1 MNNKKRTSLKTL
13 ILLPVFILGALTI
26 ICNVMAIN
34 NIRTVNSN
42 AADITDNCMM
52 SVSDLGEIKNDIQV
66 IHTLG
71 LSHIIATDLNTMI
84 SVVGE
89 INDNQEELEK
99 KLDEYK
105 KYVQNDDMDTY
116 NSLVSN
122 YNTMKYELGNIMA
135 YSALG
140 KNEEAYAI
148 ANGVVSDSS
157 TAIQKDIEVLS
168 THANDT
174 ASEARERLA
183 SVYIS
188 SLVSNGIVIIISV
201 ILIIV
206 AIYCVMKYVI
216 KPIIATN
223 KDIRDIIDGI
233 DNGEGDLTKRVRVI
247 SNDEIADL
255 GNGINLFMDKLQ
267 EILKLIIENTNYMEN
282 VVAEVDGSVVKSN
295 DSASDLS
302 AMTEELSATM
312 QDVGL
317 SVNTINDNAD
327 NILKD
332 VEIIAIKSDDINQF
346 SKEMKA
352 NAEKI
357 ESDARYNMVQTGEKV
372 GNILDVL
379 NKAIEDSK
387 SVDQVNNLTNDI
399 LNISSQT
406 NLLALNASIEAA
418 RAGEAGKGFAVVA
431 DEIRQLADSSRETA
445 NKIQS
450 INSVVVAA
458 VNNLSDNANNLV
470 SYLQQTILPEFQT
483 FVDGGVKYKE
493 NASYIENAMDEF
505 VEKTDVLKKNMDE
518 IAHSINTITTVVDDG
533 AAGVNNAAIS
543 TQDLVEDIVNISN
556 KMIENKGIA
565 QNLKGIRISE
575 YGNVVV
581 QTDKFFDRLYHVPL
595 KKA

>member
-89 INDNQEELEK
+89 INDNQEELEQ

-174 ASEARERLA
+174 ASEARERLT

-188 SLVSNGIVIIISV
+188 SLVSNGIVIIISA

-332 VEIIAIKSDDINQF
+332 VEIIATKSDDINQF

-418 RAGEAGKGFAVVA
+418 RAGEAGKDFAVVA

-565 QNLKGIRISE
+565 QNLKNSTNIFA
-575 YGNVVV
+575 
-581 QTDKFFDRLYHVPL
+581 KF
-595 KKA
+595 

>member
-71 LSHIIATDLNTMI
+71 LSHIIATNLNTMI

-89 INDNQEELEK
+89 INDNQEELEQ

-105 KYVQNDDMDTY
+105 KYVQTDDMDTY

-174 ASEARERLA
+174 ASKARERLT
-183 SVYIS
+183 SVYVS

-327 NILKD
+327 DILKD
-332 VEIIAIKSDDINQF
+332 VEIIATKSDNINQF

-565 QNLKGIRISE
+565 QNLKNSTNIFA
-575 YGNVVV
+575 
-581 QTDKFFDRLYHVPL
+581 KF
-595 KKA
+595 

>member
-174 ASEARERLA
+174 ASEARERLT
-183 SVYIS
+183 SVYAS

-247 SNDEIADL
+247 SNYEIADL

-332 VEIIAIKSDDINQF
+332 VEIIATKSDDINQF

-565 QNLKGIRISE
+565 QNLKNSTNIFA
-575 YGNVVV
+575 
-581 QTDKFFDRLYHVPL
+581 KF
-595 KKA
+595 

>member
-140 KNEEAYAI
+140 KTEEAYAI

-174 ASEARERLA
+174 ASEARERLT
-183 SVYIS
+183 SVYAS
-188 SLVSNGIVIIISV
+188 SLVSNGVVIIISV

-332 VEIIAIKSDDINQF
+332 VEIIATKSDDINQF

-565 QNLKGIRISE
+565 QNLKNSTNIFA
-575 YGNVVV
+575 
-581 QTDKFFDRLYHVPL
+581 KF
-595 KKA
+595 

>member
-327 NILKD
+327 DILKD
-332 VEIIAIKSDDINQF
+332 VEIIATKSDNINQF

-418 RAGEAGKGFAVVA
+418 RVGEAGKGFAVVA

-450 INSVVVAA
+450 IISVVVAA

-565 QNLKGIRISE
+565 QNLKNSTNIFA
-575 YGNVVV
+575 
-581 QTDKFFDRLYHVPL
+581 KF
-595 KKA
+595 

>member
-42 AADITDNCMM
+42 AADITDNCMR

-89 INDNQEELEK
+89 INDNQEELEQ

-140 KNEEAYAI
+140 KNEDAYAI

-174 ASEARERLA
+174 ASEARERLT
-183 SVYIS
+183 SVYVS

-332 VEIIAIKSDDINQF
+332 VEIIATKSDDINQF

-543 TQDLVEDIVNISN
+543 TQDLVEDMVNISN
-556 KMIENKGIA
+556 KMIENKSIA
-565 QNLKGIRISE
+565 QNLKNSTNIFA
-575 YGNVVV
+575 
-581 QTDKFFDRLYHVPL
+581 KF
-595 KKA
+595 

>member
-1 MNNKKRTSLKTL
+1 
-13 ILLPVFILGALTI
+13 
-26 ICNVMAIN
+26 MAIN

-327 NILKD
+327 DILKD
-332 VEIIAIKSDDINQF
+332 VEIIATKSDNINQF

-450 INSVVVAA
+450 IISVVVAA

-470 SYLQQTILPEFQT
+470 SYLQQTILPKFQT

-565 QNLKGIRISE
+565 QNLKNSTNIFA
-575 YGNVVV
+575 
-581 QTDKFFDRLYHVPL
+581 KF
-595 KKA
+595 

>member
-188 SLVSNGIVIIISV
+188 SLVSNGIVIIISA

-327 NILKD
+327 DILKD
-332 VEIIAIKSDDINQF
+332 VEIIATKSDNINQF

-372 GNILDVL
+372 GNILDGL

-556 KMIENKGIA
+556 KMIENKSIA
-565 QNLKGIRISE
+565 QNLKNSTNIFA
-575 YGNVVV
+575 
-581 QTDKFFDRLYHVPL
+581 KF
-595 KKA
+595 

>member
-26 ICNVMAIN
+26 ICNAMAIN

-42 AADITDNCMM
+42 AADITDNCMR

-89 INDNQEELEK
+89 INDNQEELEQ

-174 ASEARERLA
+174 ASEARERLT
-183 SVYIS
+183 SVYAS

-247 SNDEIADL
+247 YNDEIADL

-327 NILKD
+327 DILKD
-332 VEIIAIKSDDINQF
+332 VEIIATKSDNINQF

-565 QNLKGIRISE
+565 QNLKNSTNIFA
-575 YGNVVV
+575 
-581 QTDKFFDRLYHVPL
+581 KF
-595 KKA
+595 

>member
-66 IHTLG
+66 IQTLG

-327 NILKD
+327 DILKD
-332 VEIIAIKSDDINQF
+332 VEIIATKSDNINQF

-565 QNLKGIRISE
+565 QNLKNSTNIFA
-575 YGNVVV
+575 
-581 QTDKFFDRLYHVPL
+581 KF
-595 KKA
+595 

>member
-89 INDNQEELEK
+89 VSDNQEELEQ

-140 KNEEAYAI
+140 KKEEAYAI

-157 TAIQKDIEVLS
+157 TAIKNDIEVLS
-168 THANDT
+168 AHANDT
-174 ASEARERLA
+174 ASEARERLT
-183 SVYIS
+183 SVYVS

-201 ILIIV
+201 IMIIV

-216 KPIIATN
+216 KPITATN
-223 KDIRDIIDGI
+223 KDIRDIIEGI

-255 GNGINLFMDKLQ
+255 GKGINLFMDKLQ

-282 VVAEVDGSVVKSN
+282 VVSDVDGSVVKSN

-327 NILKD
+327 DIRKD
-332 VEIIAIKSDDINQF
+332 VEIIATKSDDINKF

-357 ESDARYNMVQTGEKV
+357 ESNARYNMVQTGEKV
-372 GNILDVL
+372 GDILDVL

-418 RAGEAGKGFAVVA
+418 RAGEAGNGFAVVA

-483 FVDGGVKYKE
+483 FVDGGVKYKD

-505 VEKTDVLKKNMDE
+505 VQKTDVLKKNMDE
-518 IAHSINTITTVVDDG
+518 IAHSINTITTVVDEG

-543 TQDLVEDIVNISN
+543 TQNLVEDIVNISN
-556 KMIENKGIA
+556 KMIENKSIA
-565 QNLKGIRISE
+565 QNLKNSTNIFA
-575 YGNVVV
+575 
-581 QTDKFFDRLYHVPL
+581 KF
-595 KKA
+595 

>member
-327 NILKD
+327 DILKD
-332 VEIIAIKSDDINQF
+332 VEIIATKSDNINQF

-556 KMIENKGIA
+556 KMIENKSIA
-565 QNLKGIRISE
+565 QNLKNSTNIFA
-575 YGNVVV
+575 
-581 QTDKFFDRLYHVPL
+581 KF
-595 KKA
+595 

>member
-71 LSHIIATDLNTMI
+71 LSHIIAIDLNTMI

-89 INDNQEELEK
+89 INDNQEELEQ

-174 ASEARERLA
+174 ASEARERLT
-183 SVYIS
+183 SVYAS

-332 VEIIAIKSDDINQF
+332 VEIIATKSDDINQF

-470 SYLQQTILPEFQT
+470 SYLQQTILPEFQI

-543 TQDLVEDIVNISN
+543 TQDLVEDMVNISN
-556 KMIENKGIA
+556 KMIENKSIA
-565 QNLKGIRISE
+565 QNLKNSTNIFA
-575 YGNVVV
+575 
-581 QTDKFFDRLYHVPL
+581 KF
-595 KKA
+595 

>member
-140 KNEEAYAI
+140 KTEEAYAI

-174 ASEARERLA
+174 ASEARERLT
-183 SVYIS
+183 SVYAS

-332 VEIIAIKSDDINQF
+332 VEIIATKSDDINQF

-556 KMIENKGIA
+556 KMIENKSIA
-565 QNLKGIRISE
+565 QNLKNSINIFA
-575 YGNVVV
+575 
-581 QTDKFFDRLYHVPL
+581 KF
-595 KKA
+595 

>member
-1 MNNKKRTSLKTL
+1 MNNKKRASLKTL
-13 ILLPVFILGALTI
+13 ILLPVFILGTLTI

-174 ASEARERLA
+174 ASEARERLT
-183 SVYIS
+183 SVYVS

-332 VEIIAIKSDDINQF
+332 VEIIATKSDDINQF

-458 VNNLSDNANNLV
+458 VNNLSDNANNMV

-543 TQDLVEDIVNISN
+543 TQDLVEDMVNISN
-556 KMIENKGIA
+556 KMIENKSIA
-565 QNLKGIRISE
+565 QNLKNSTNIFA
-575 YGNVVV
+575 
-581 QTDKFFDRLYHVPL
+581 KF
-595 KKA
+595 

>member
-105 KYVQNDDMDTY
+105 KYVQNDDMETY

-174 ASEARERLA
+174 ASEARERLT
-183 SVYIS
+183 SVYAS

-332 VEIIAIKSDDINQF
+332 VEIIATKSDDINQF

-556 KMIENKGIA
+556 KMIENKSIA
-565 QNLKGIRISE
+565 QNLKNSTNIFA
-575 YGNVVV
+575 
-581 QTDKFFDRLYHVPL
+581 KF
-595 KKA
+595 

>member
-1 MNNKKRTSLKTL
+1 
-13 ILLPVFILGALTI
+13 
-26 ICNVMAIN
+26 
-34 NIRTVNSN
+34 
-42 AADITDNCMM
+42 
-52 SVSDLGEIKNDIQV
+52 
-66 IHTLG
+66 
-71 LSHIIATDLNTMI
+71 MI
-84 SVVGE
+84 SVVGK
-89 INDNQEELEK
+89 INDNQEELEQ
-99 KLDEYK
+99 KLNEYK
-105 KYVQNDDMDTY
+105 KYVQTDDMDTY

-122 YNTMKYELGNIMA
+122 CDTMKYELGNIMA

-174 ASEARERLA
+174 ASEARKRLT
-183 SVYIS
+183 SVYVS

-233 DNGEGDLTKRVRVI
+233 DNGEGDLTKRVRDI

-327 NILKD
+327 AIRKD
-332 VEIIAIKSDDINQF
+332 VEIIATKSDDINKF

-379 NKAIEDSK
+379 NRAIEDSK

-406 NLLALNASIEAA
+406 NLLVLNASIEAA

-470 SYLQQTILPEFQT
+470 SYLQQTILPE
-483 FVDGGVKYKE
+483 
-493 NASYIENAMDEF
+493 
-505 VEKTDVLKKNMDE
+505 L
-518 IAHSINTITTVVDDG
+518 
-533 AAGVNNAAIS
+533 
-543 TQDLVEDIVNISN
+543 
-556 KMIENKGIA
+556 
-565 QNLKGIRISE
+565 
-575 YGNVVV
+575 
-581 QTDKFFDRLYHVPL
+581 
-595 KKA
+595 

>member
-157 TAIQKDIEVLS
+157 KAIQNDIEVLS

-332 VEIIAIKSDDINQF
+332 IEIIATKSDDINQF

-556 KMIENKGIA
+556 KMIENKSIA
-565 QNLKGIRISE
+565 QNLKNSTNIFA
-575 YGNVVV
+575 
-581 QTDKFFDRLYHVPL
+581 KF
-595 KKA
+595 

>member
-89 INDNQEELEK
+89 INDNQEELEQ

-116 NSLVSN
+116 NSLLSN

-157 TAIQKDIEVLS
+157 TAIQNDIEVLS

-174 ASEARERLA
+174 ASEARERLT
-183 SVYIS
+183 SVYVS

-327 NILKD
+327 DILKD
-332 VEIIAIKSDDINQF
+332 VEIIATKSDNINQF

-565 QNLKGIRISE
+565 QNLKNSTNIFA
-575 YGNVVV
+575 
-581 QTDKFFDRLYHVPL
+581 KF
-595 KKA
+595 

>member
-267 EILKLIIENTNYMEN
+267 EILKLIIENTKYMEN

-332 VEIIAIKSDDINQF
+332 VEIIATKSDDINQF

-565 QNLKGIRISE
+565 QNLKNSTNIFA
-575 YGNVVV
+575 
-581 QTDKFFDRLYHVPL
+581 KF
-595 KKA
+595 

>member
-26 ICNVMAIN
+26 ICNIMAIN

-174 ASEARERLA
+174 ASEARERLT
-183 SVYIS
+183 SVYVS

-332 VEIIAIKSDDINQF
+332 VEIIATKSDDINQF

-543 TQDLVEDIVNISN
+543 TQGLVEDIVNISN

-565 QNLKGIRISE
+565 QNLKNSTNIFA
-575 YGNVVV
+575 
-581 QTDKFFDRLYHVPL
+581 KF
-595 KKA
+595 

>member
-140 KNEEAYAI
+140 KNEEAYTI

-332 VEIIAIKSDDINQF
+332 VEIIATKSDDINQF

-387 SVDQVNNLTNDI
+387 SVGQVNNLTNDI

-556 KMIENKGIA
+556 KMIENKSIA
-565 QNLKGIRISE
+565 QNLKNSTNIFA
-575 YGNVVV
+575 
-581 QTDKFFDRLYHVPL
+581 KF
-595 KKA
+595 

>member
-174 ASEARERLA
+174 ASKARERLT
-183 SVYIS
+183 SVYVS

-327 NILKD
+327 DILKD
-332 VEIIAIKSDDINQF
+332 VEIIATKSDNINQF

-565 QNLKGIRISE
+565 QNLKNSTNIFA
-575 YGNVVV
+575 
-581 QTDKFFDRLYHVPL
+581 KF
-595 KKA
+595 

>member
-89 INDNQEELEK
+89 INDNQEELEQ

-174 ASEARERLA
+174 ASEARERLT

-188 SLVSNGIVIIISV
+188 SLVSNGIVIIISA

-332 VEIIAIKSDDINQF
+332 VEIIATKSDDINQF

-450 INSVVVAA
+450 INSVVVAV

-565 QNLKGIRISE
+565 QNLKNSTNIFA
-575 YGNVVV
+575 
-581 QTDKFFDRLYHVPL
+581 KF
-595 KKA
+595 

>member
-1 MNNKKRTSLKTL
+1 MNNKKRASLKTL

-66 IHTLG
+66 IHTLE

-174 ASEARERLA
+174 ASEARERLT
-183 SVYIS
+183 SVYVS

-332 VEIIAIKSDDINQF
+332 VEIIATKSDDINQF

-543 TQDLVEDIVNISN
+543 TQDLVEDMVNISN
-556 KMIENKGIA
+556 KMIENKSIA
-565 QNLKGIRISE
+565 QNLKNSTNIFA
-575 YGNVVV
+575 
-581 QTDKFFDRLYHVPL
+581 KF
-595 KKA
+595 

>member
-140 KNEEAYAI
+140 KTEEAYAI

-174 ASEARERLA
+174 ASEARERLT

-332 VEIIAIKSDDINQF
+332 VEIIATKSDDINQF

-543 TQDLVEDIVNISN
+543 TQGLVEDIVNISN

-565 QNLKGIRISE
+565 QNLKNSTNIFA
-575 YGNVVV
+575 
-581 QTDKFFDRLYHVPL
+581 KF
-595 KKA
+595 

>member
-1 MNNKKRTSLKTL
+1 MNNKKRASLKTL

-42 AADITDNCMM
+42 AADITDNCMR

-89 INDNQEELEK
+89 INDNQEELEQ

-157 TAIQKDIEVLS
+157 TAIQNDIEVLS

-174 ASEARERLA
+174 ASEARERLT
-183 SVYIS
+183 SVYVS

-332 VEIIAIKSDDINQF
+332 VEIIATKSDDINQF

-565 QNLKGIRISE
+565 QNLKNSTNIFA
-575 YGNVVV
+575 
-581 QTDKFFDRLYHVPL
+581 KF
-595 KKA
+595 

>member
-84 SVVGE
+84 SIVGE

-105 KYVQNDDMDTY
+105 KYVQNDDMETY

-157 TAIQKDIEVLS
+157 KAIQKDIEVLS

-174 ASEARERLA
+174 ASEARERLT
-183 SVYIS
+183 SVYVS

-332 VEIIAIKSDDINQF
+332 VEIIATKSDDINQF

-543 TQDLVEDIVNISN
+543 TQGLVEDIVNISN

-565 QNLKGIRISE
+565 QNLKNSTNIFA
-575 YGNVVV
+575 
-581 QTDKFFDRLYHVPL
+581 KF
-595 KKA
+595 

>member
-140 KNEEAYAI
+140 KTEEAYAI

-174 ASEARERLA
+174 ASEARERLT
-183 SVYIS
+183 SVYAS

-332 VEIIAIKSDDINQF
+332 VEIIATKSDDINQF

-379 NKAIEDSK
+379 NKAIEDSR

-565 QNLKGIRISE
+565 QNLKNSTNIFA
-575 YGNVVV
+575 
-581 QTDKFFDRLYHVPL
+581 KF
-595 KKA
+595 

>member
-42 AADITDNCMM
+42 AADITDNCMR

-89 INDNQEELEK
+89 INDNQEELEQ

-157 TAIQKDIEVLS
+157 TAIQNDIEVLS

-174 ASEARERLA
+174 ASEARERLT
-183 SVYIS
+183 SVYVS

-255 GNGINLFMDKLQ
+255 GNGINIFMDKLQ

-327 NILKD
+327 DILKD
-332 VEIIAIKSDDINQF
+332 VEIIATKSDNINQF

-543 TQDLVEDIVNISN
+543 TQDLVEDMVNISN
-556 KMIENKGIA
+556 KMIENKSIA
-565 QNLKGIRISE
+565 QNLKNSTNIFA
-575 YGNVVV
+575 
-581 QTDKFFDRLYHVPL
+581 KF
-595 KKA
+595 

>member
-26 ICNVMAIN
+26 VCNVMAIN

-89 INDNQEELEK
+89 INDNQEELEQ

-105 KYVQNDDMDTY
+105 KYVQTDDMDTY

-157 TAIQKDIEVLS
+157 TAIQNDIEVLS

-174 ASEARERLA
+174 ASEARERLT
-183 SVYIS
+183 SVYVS

-255 GNGINLFMDKLQ
+255 GNGINIFMDKLQ

-327 NILKD
+327 DILKD
-332 VEIIAIKSDDINQF
+332 VEIIATKSDNINQF

-556 KMIENKGIA
+556 KMIENKSIA
-565 QNLKGIRISE
+565 QNLKNSTNIFA
-575 YGNVVV
+575 
-581 QTDKFFDRLYHVPL
+581 KF
-595 KKA
+595 

>member
-168 THANDT
+168 THANDI

-332 VEIIAIKSDDINQF
+332 VEIIATKSDDINQF

-556 KMIENKGIA
+556 KMIENKSIA
-565 QNLKGIRISE
+565 QNLKNSTNIFA
-575 YGNVVV
+575 
-581 QTDKFFDRLYHVPL
+581 KF
-595 KKA
+595 

>member
-1 MNNKKRTSLKTL
+1 MNNKKRASLKTL

-34 NIRTVNSN
+34 NIRAVNSN

-332 VEIIAIKSDDINQF
+332 VEIIATKSDDINQF

-406 NLLALNASIEAA
+406 NLLALNVSIEAA

-556 KMIENKGIA
+556 KMIENKSVA
-565 QNLKGIRISE
+565 QNLKNSTNIFA
-575 YGNVVV
+575 
-581 QTDKFFDRLYHVPL
+581 KF
-595 KKA
+595 

>member
-89 INDNQEELEK
+89 INDNQEELEE

-327 NILKD
+327 DILKD
-332 VEIIAIKSDDINQF
+332 VEIIATKSDNINQF

-450 INSVVVAA
+450 IISVVVAA

-565 QNLKGIRISE
+565 QNLKNSTNIFA
-575 YGNVVV
+575 
-581 QTDKFFDRLYHVPL
+581 KF
-595 KKA
+595 

>member
-140 KNEEAYAI
+140 KTEEAYAI

-174 ASEARERLA
+174 ASEARERLT
-183 SVYIS
+183 SVYAS

-332 VEIIAIKSDDINQF
+332 VEIIATKSDDINQF

-387 SVDQVNNLTNDI
+387 SVDQVNNITNDI

-565 QNLKGIRISE
+565 QNLKNSTNIFA
-575 YGNVVV
+575 
-581 QTDKFFDRLYHVPL
+581 KF
-595 KKA
+595 

>member
-84 SVVGE
+84 SIVGE

-105 KYVQNDDMDTY
+105 KYVQNDDMETY

-327 NILKD
+327 DILKD
-332 VEIIAIKSDDINQF
+332 VEIIATKSDNINQF

-565 QNLKGIRISE
+565 QNLKNSTNIFA
-575 YGNVVV
+575 
-581 QTDKFFDRLYHVPL
+581 KF
-595 KKA
+595 